1 MWKVQNLL
9 FTRINRP
16 DFSNVHINQAKN
28 TPALRNNDV
37 RTATG
42 T

>member
-1 MWKVQNLL
+1 MQSPINA
-9 FTRINRP
+9 FYPQINRP
-16 DFSNVHINQAKN
+16 DFSNVHINQAKK
-28 TPALRNNDV
+28 TPPLRNNDV